1 MSRDFN
7 AWEHRMRDLFGCGS
21 PVGSISTVLADKLGK
36 ESIEHRIIALLV
48 AMPIG
53 ALMFATG

>member
-1 MSRDFN
+1 
-7 AWEHRMRDLFGCGS
+7 MRDLFGCGS
-21 PVGSISTVLADKLGK
+21 PVRGISTVLTDKPGK
-36 ESIEHRIIALLV
+36 ELIEHRIIALLV

>member
-1 MSRDFN
+1 
-7 AWEHRMRDLFGCGS
+7 
-21 PVGSISTVLADKLGK
+21 VLADKLGK
-36 ESIEHRIIALLV
+36 ELIEHRIIALLV